1 MRALD
6 VDISKSHVA
15 STSSADLVF
24 PLEGSSGSHVQ
35 NARSIDDDTH
45 RSEGRLPSVQEPLGS
60 NGMGKCYRN
69 CKMTCLPVINRICIE
84 SSRIALRPDQERD
97 ETSAPLF
104 EQIPR
109 RNRGKATQLY
119 FLTKPL
125 Q

>member
-45 RSEGRLPSVQEPLGS
+45 RSEGRLPSVQEPLS
-60 NGMGKCYRN
+60 ANAWSMVQSFVAWCNLFELSQIK
-69 CKMTCLPVINRICIE
+69 KL
-84 SSRIALRPDQERD
+84 
-97 ETSAPLF
+97 SAP
-104 EQIPR
+104 IPASLSR
-109 RNRGKATQLY
+109 QVKKLVG
-119 FLTKPL
+119 
-125 Q
+125 

>member
-45 RSEGRLPSVQEPLGS
+45 RSEGRLPSVQEPLPS
-60 NGMGKCYRN
+60 
-69 CKMTCLPVINRICIE
+69 LVPVAI
-84 SSRIALRPDQERD
+84 
-97 ETSAPLF
+97 F
-104 EQIPR
+104 
-109 RNRGKATQLY
+109 Y
-119 FLTKPL
+119 
-125 Q
+125 